1 MNSKTSTFLTLISAM
16 MFGGAALANQG
27 YVTGH
32 HEMPDDGN
40 NMHFKG
46 KMLGHFEHLGAN
58 NDGRV
63 TREEMVAHEET
74 VKEFKK
80 MVEERM
86 DRER

>member
-1 MNSKTSTFLTLISAM
+1 MTRKTSTILTLISAI

-46 KMLGHFEHLGAN
+46 AMLGHFEHLDTS
-58 NDGRV
+58 NDGKV

-74 VKEFKK
+74 AKKFNK
-80 MVEERM
+80 MVEERIG
-86 DRER
+86 RNR